1 MTLDALVPYGWNER
15 WAASF
20 APFDHDGGEPARV
33 LRHDGAGL
41 IVATADGVGPVPLVE
56 RVVPAPAVG
65 DWVVIR
71 GGRPVSYTHLDVYKR
86 QPAHCSMGAP

>member
-1 MTLDALVPYGWNER
+1 MAPLDALVPYGWNER

-20 APFDHDGGEPARV
+20 ASFDEDGAEPARV

-41 IVATADGVGPVPLVE
+41 IVATADGTGPVPLVE

-65 DWVVIR
+65 DWVVLR
-71 GGRPVSYTHLDVYKR
+71 GGTAGRGARAHVAAA
-86 QPAHCSMGAP
+86 PA